1 MEVVLTMVSL
11 NSFVWSVLIYLG
23 LVIIPIFLYLK
34 LKNKINPLVYLKIIG
49 NSKQGIIIAIIVSSI
64 FIILLITK
72 NAINRF
78 NSIHFNLGLLWISGL
93 LVGFFEEIPFRGF
106 ILQKLCN
113 YMKFWKANL
122 LTTLIF
128 VSFHIPTW
136 INSNTHILSSAI
148 NISMVSLVLGY
159 LFKEYK
165 SLWIPIIC
173 HSVFNLSIW
182 IGLST

>member
-1 MEVVLTMVSL
+1 MVSIS
-11 NSFVWSVLIYLG
+11 SFIWSISTYIGLI
-23 LVIIPIFLYLK
+23 IIPIFLYLK
-34 LKNKINPLVYLKIIG
+34 LKNKVNPLVYLKILG
-49 NSKQGIIIAIIVSSI
+49 NSKQGIAIGIIVSSI
-64 FIILLITK
+64 FIILLIAK
-72 NAINRF
+72 NAIVRLNTV
-78 NSIHFNLGLLWISGL
+78 HFDIGLLWISGL
-93 LVGFFEEIPFRGF
+93 LVGFLEEIPFRGF
-106 ILQKLCN
+106 LLQKLSN

-122 LTTLIF
+122 LTTIIF
-128 VSFHIPTW
+128 VLYHIPTW

-148 NISMVSLVLGY
+148 NISMVSLALGY

>member
-1 MEVVLTMVSL
+1 MISI
-11 NSFVWSVLIYLG
+11 NSFIWSILIYFG

-34 LKNKINPLVYLKIIG
+34 LKNKVNPLVYLKIIG
-49 NSKQGIIIAIIVSSI
+49 NSKQGIIIAIIISSI
-64 FIILLITK
+64 FVILLITK
-72 NAINRF
+72 NVINGL
-78 NSIHFNLGLLWISGL
+78 NSIHFDLGLLWISGL

-106 ILQKLCN
+106 LLQKLWS
-113 YMKFWKANL
+113 YMEFWKANL
-122 LTTLIF
+122 LTTVIF
-128 VSFHIPTW
+128 ISFHIPTW
-136 INSNTHILSSAI
+136 INSNTHVLSSAI
-148 NISMVSLVLGY
+148 NISMVSLALGY

>member
-1 MEVVLTMVSL
+1 MTSI
-11 NSFVWSVLIYLG
+11 NTFIWSVLIYLA
-23 LVIIPIFLYLK
+23 LIIIPIFIYLK
-34 LKNKINPLVYLKIIG
+34 LKNKVNPLVYLKIIG
-49 NSKQGIIIAIIVSSI
+49 NSKQGIMIGIIVSSI

-72 NAINRF
+72 KTITRS
-78 NSIHFNLGLLWISGL
+78 NSIHLDIGLLWVSGL

-106 ILQKLCN
+106 LLQKLSN

-122 LTTLIF
+122 LTTVIF
-128 VSFHIPTW
+128 VLYHIPTW
-136 INSNTHILSSAI
+136 INSNTNILSSAI

-182 IGLST
+182 IAL

>member
-1 MEVVLTMVSL
+1 MISI
-11 NSFVWSVLIYLG
+11 NSFIWGIFIYLG
-23 LVIIPIFLYLK
+23 LIIIPIFLYLK
-34 LKNKINPLVYLKIIG
+34 VKDKVNPLVYLKIRG
-49 NSKQGIIIAIIVSSI
+49 NSKQGIKFGIIVSSI
-64 FIILLITK
+64 FIILLIAK
-72 NAINRF
+72 NAITRS
-78 NSIHFNLGLLWISGL
+78 NSIHFNIGLLWASGL

-106 ILQKLCN
+106 LLQKLLN

-122 LTTLIF
+122 LTTVIF
-128 VSFHIPTW
+128 VLFHIPTW
-136 INSNTHILSSAI
+136 INSNTNILSSAI

-182 IGLST
+182 MGL